1 MALLDRGLG
10 GRRNYTSIVPV
21 HVIYGGAVTYGP
33 DVVVVLDLE
42 GEVDLYARPRIKGQT
57 QILDRLVRAV
67 ARGPDH
73 VLRVYLLAALEL
85 DGFARDLFGHGVGKD
100 LDALVE
106 EPGAGG
112 APQGGVELGQDVGQG
127 LYQVDP
133 DAVGIYVRVVGG
145 EMLVDEGVDL
155 GSHLD
160 PRRAPA
166 DHHESQLGVG
176 HLIAD
181 EGDLLETLYNA
192 VADLLGVLDSP
203 HGQAVFL
210 DTGNAEKVRLP
221 AQRDNELVVRE
232 LDTPVGPDDLALGVD
247 TRDHGPPEARAGE
260 YERAPQGLGD
270 VAGIDVA
277 ADDPR
282 NHRPEGKEV
291 VARYDEYPHV
301 VAVLGQPAHVGG
313 GRVPPEPPTEDQD
326 LLLEFGVGRPLP
338 GSVPGRGIERPPQG
352 PEPQDQSPERQPAL
366 DQSVHTSLP
375 PTPITAGH
383 GNRARDPAIRR
394 LILPKVGAQL
404 NRLKE
409 VAYEIATLTVL
420 LRGPSNS
427 ARKTPCHRP
436 RSTSPPLTNRV
447 CDCPKRLVSKWE
459 SLLPSACSKRTSR
472 ASRKALQ
479 AEARSLGTSLS

>member
-21 HVIYGGAVTYGP
+21 HVMDGGAITYGP
-33 DVVVVLDLE
+33 DVVVILDLE
-42 GEVDLYARPRIKGQT
+42 GEIDLYARPLVVGQT
-57 QILDRLVRAV
+57 QILDHLVRTV

-85 DGFARDLFGHGVGKD
+85 DGLACDLLGHGVGKD

-106 EPGAGG
+106 EPAAGG
-112 APQGGVELGQDVGQG
+112 APKGGVELGKDVGQG
-127 LYQVDP
+127 LYKVDP
-133 DAVGIYVRVVGG
+133 DAGRIYVRVVGG

-155 GSHLD
+155 GGHLD
-160 PRRAPA
+160 TCRAAA

-181 EGDLLETLYNA
+181 EGDLLETLNNA
-192 VADLLGVLDSP
+192 VADLLGVLDSS
-203 HGQAVFL
+203 HGQAVLL
-210 DTGNAEKVRLP
+210 DTGNAEEVRLT

-232 LDTPVGPDDLALGVD
+232 LDTPIGDDDLALRVD
-247 TRDHGPPEARAGE
+247 TRDPGPPETRAGE
-260 YERAPQGLGD
+260 YERASQGLGD
-270 VAGIDVA
+270 VAGVDVA

-282 NHRPEGKEV
+282 NHRPEGKKV
-291 VARYDEYPHV
+291 VARYDEYADV
-301 VAVLGQPAHVGG
+301 VAVLGQLAHVGG

-352 PEPQDQSPERQPAL
+352 PKPQDQSPERQPAL

-383 GNRARDPAIRR
+383 GNRARDPEIRR
-394 LILPKVGAQL
+394 LILPKVGA
-404 NRLKE
+404 
-409 VAYEIATLTVL
+409 
-420 LRGPSNS
+420 
-427 ARKTPCHRP
+427 
-436 RSTSPPLTNRV
+436 
-447 CDCPKRLVSKWE
+447 
-459 SLLPSACSKRTSR
+459 
-472 ASRKALQ
+472 
-479 AEARSLGTSLS
+479 